1 MKEKSFKNLKNKIG
15 LKNFFVSKNQQVFK
29 PKNINLKTINIQKY
43 FNEYHEDKNFFQGN
57 NLNNFR
63 YLNSINNYNIVT
75 KNDYF
80 QKKKRNSLFN
90 SSDSERVPS
99 PISLMG
105 SSSYIPSGKKK
116 YKKRRYPKKVR
127 NNRYNTNTST
137 SSIHNLSFN
146 SNNSKN
152 NISYIYSSSSSSED
166 EEYNE
171 YTDSSEASYKSRE
184 KKRKEYLDKMLVEE
198 NELDYLNKSEVG
210 LNSIDEEDNN
220 NSNDNNNSMEEN
232 FSNEIEKILIE
243 TYNRNISIITQGN
256 INEYNKSFKEI
267 QDTEKQIKKC
277 LKRENIKIILLV
289 LK

>member
-152 NISYIYSSSSSSED
+152 NISYIYSSSSSSDD

-232 FSNEIEKILIE
+232 FSNEIEKI
-243 TYNRNISIITQGN
+243 
-256 INEYNKSFKEI
+256 F
-267 QDTEKQIKKC
+267 
-277 LKRENIKIILLV
+277 LL
-289 LK
+289 